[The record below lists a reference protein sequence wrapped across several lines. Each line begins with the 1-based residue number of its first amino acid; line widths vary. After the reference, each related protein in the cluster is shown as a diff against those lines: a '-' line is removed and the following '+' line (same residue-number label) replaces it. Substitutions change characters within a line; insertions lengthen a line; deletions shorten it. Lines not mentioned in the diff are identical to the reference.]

1 VGQNGRAVVHFV
13 EGTAMR
19 VINFN
24 AGPAG
29 LPLPALERAREEL
42 LDFQGS
48 GMSIMEHSHRGKEY
62 DAVHTEAISLLTELL
77 GIPDTHQVL
86 FLTGGASQQFAQVPM
101 NFLPPGASA
110 DYLLTG
116 VWSEKAYEE
125 ALTVGKARVAAST
138 ALPDKRHVRVP
149 RQEELQLDPK
159 AAYVHLTSNN
169 TIYGTQWH
177 QWPDVGSVPL
187 VADMSSDF
195 LWKPTDVSR
204 FAFLYAG
211 AQKNLGP
218 SGVLIAVAR
227 KDFIARGR
235 KDIPKIFRY
244 STHAENNSLYNT
256 PPTLAI
262 YLCRNVLAWVKQV
275 GGLGQLEQWNR
286 QKGELLYGAIDKHAG
301 FYKGPVEKE
310 SRSYMN
316 VVFTLPTPEL
326 DERFVAEAKKAGMV
340 GLKGYRTVGGIRVST
355 YNAVTVDHVK
365 TLVSFMEEFVRKNG

>member
-1 VGQNGRAVVHFV
+1 
-13 EGTAMR
+13 MR

-29 LPLPALERAREEL
+29 LPLPALERARDEL

-48 GMSIMEHSHRGKEY
+48 GMSVMEHSHRGKEY
-62 DAVHTEAISLLTELL
+62 ESVHNEAISLLTELL

-110 DYLLTG
+110 DYLMTG
-116 VWSEKAYEE
+116 VWSEKAYDE
-125 ALTVGKARVAAST
+125 AKLVGQARIAATTV
-138 ALPDKRHVRVP
+138 LPDKRYVRIP
-149 RQEELQLDPK
+149 RPDELKLDPK

-177 QWPDVGSVPL
+177 TWPEVGPVPL

-195 LWKPTDVSR
+195 LWKKMDVSR
-204 FAFLYAG
+204 FAFIYAG

-218 SGVLIAVAR
+218 SGVLIAVAD

-235 KDIPKIFRY
+235 KDIPKFFRY

-262 YLCRNVLAWVKQV
+262 YLVRNVLAWVKDI
-275 GGLGQLEQWNR
+275 GGLEQVEKRNR
-286 QKGELLYGAIDKHAG
+286 EKAEILYGAIDRNAD
-301 FYKGPVEKE
+301 FYRAPVERE
-310 SRSYMN
+310 SRSVMN
-316 VVFTLPTPEL
+316 VVFRLPTEEL
-326 DERFVAEAKKAGMV
+326 DTAFVSEAKKQGMV
-340 GLKGYRTVGGIRVST
+340 GLKGHRITGGIRVST
-355 YNAVTVDHVK
+355 YNAVSVDNVRTLASFMDHFVK
-365 TLVSFMEEFVRKNG
+365 TRG

>member
-1 VGQNGRAVVHFV
+1 
-13 EGTAMR
+13 MR

-29 LPLPALERAREEL
+29 LPLPALERARDEL

-62 DAVHTEAISLLTELL
+62 ESVHNEAISLLTGLL
-77 GIPDTHQVL
+77 GIPDTHQVV

-110 DYLLTG
+110 DYLMTG

-125 ALTVGKARVAAST
+125 ARLVGQARIAATTVLA
-138 ALPDKRHVRVP
+138 DKRYARVP
-149 RQEELQLDPK
+149 RQDELQLDSK

-177 QWPDVGSVPL
+177 RWPEVGDVPL

-195 LWKPTDVSR
+195 LWKPMDVSR
-204 FAFLYAG
+204 FAFIYAG

-262 YLCRNVLAWVKQV
+262 YLCRNVLAWAKQV
-275 GGLGQLEQWNR
+275 GGLAQLETWNR
-286 QKGELLYGAIDKHAG
+286 QKGELLYGALDKHAG
-301 FYKGPVEKE
+301 FYHAPVERE

-316 VVFTLPTPEL
+316 VVFKLPTPAL
-326 DERFVAEAKKAGMV
+326 DDQFVAEAKKAGMV
-340 GLKGYRTVGGIRVST
+340 GLKGYRTMGGIRASI
-355 YNAVTVDHVK
+355 YNAVTVDNVR